1 MQVKRSP
8 AGLTLVYA
16 DIPAP
21 HGNLPQHSAPR
32 AATLTPDDAE
42 ALVSD
47 LTPTQRNRLALGHT
61 VTLPVWLADAFR
73 DVVL

>member
-1 MQVKRSP
+1 MQVKHSP
-8 AGLTLVYA
+8 AGLTLIYA
-16 DIPAP
+16 DIPA
-21 HGNLPQHSAPR
+21 NLPQHGAPR

-47 LTPTQRNRLALGHT
+47 LTPTQRNRLALGQA